1 MRTTS
6 ISYWPTRK
14 GGGYFC
20 IHKGVRY
27 ELALGP
33 KDEPVGPTYRA
44 AQDRFEQILEGVKL
58 EEKRREKEKSEPR
71 PVTVR
76 EVLET
81 YLKHISNK
89 RKEGTIDIRV
99 RSFTPFVEYQP
110 RKTECKIGERP
121 AVSLTHQDV
130 YAFLK
135 HMEKPR
141 AQARKKPQPGRKPV
155 GWTAGSHRNCVV
167 GLLAAFNWATRSK
180 LLAENPL
187 TGIEKEPSSSR
198 GAESLIG
205 NDAAEVEASHRKIL
219 AAALPHYRPL
229 IQALKDTGARPGE
242 LIAARAADFRPEI
255 GALVFHKESTRR
267 RDQFSHKT
275 AKRKDRTIFLTGD
288 TLALVRE
295 LVKKYPTGQLFRKK
309 SGRPFLKFNV
319 TDRFIKLQKKVKMPH
334 LTAYSYRHQ
343 FATDML
349 KGGCDVDSLAQMMG
363 NSPMVIRQH
372 YSHLLADA
380 KGLRA
385 KLERFRTEAAGTQTS
400 PPPPGETAA
409 EAS

>member
-1 MRTTS
+1 MPRNPT
-6 ISYWPTRK
+6 ISYWATRK
-14 GGGYFC
+14 GGGYFT
-20 IHKGVRY
+20 IRKGERF

-33 KDEPVGPTYRA
+33 DDQPTGPIYRA
-44 AQDRFEQILEGVKL
+44 AQDRFQEIMEGRARDEEQER
-58 EEKRREKEKSEPR
+58 KRRLEPA

-76 EVLET
+76 EVLEI
-81 YLKHISNK
+81 YLKHISTK
-89 RKEGTIDIRV
+89 RKEGTIDIRL
-99 RSFTPFVEYQP
+99 RSFTPFVEHQP
-110 RKTECKIGERP
+110 RKGEPKIGERE
-121 AVSLTHQDV
+121 AVGLTHRDV

-141 AQARKKPQPGRKPV
+141 AQARKIPQPGRKLV
-155 GWTAGSHRNCVV
+155 GWTSGSHRNCVV
-167 GLLAAFNWATRSK
+167 GLLAAFNWATRSGMIPK
-180 LLAENPL
+180 NPL

-205 NDAAEVEASHRKIL
+205 NDTAEIEATHRKIL

-242 LIAARAADFRPEI
+242 LIAARATDFRPEI
-255 GALVFHKESTRR
+255 GAFVFHKESTRR
-267 RDQFSHKT
+267 REQFAHKT
-275 AKRKDRTIFLTGD
+275 AKKKDRTIFLTGE
-288 TLALVRE
+288 TLSTVKE
-295 LVKKYPTGQLFRKK
+295 LVQRFPAGPLFRKK
-309 SGRPFLKFNV
+309 SGRPFQKFNV
-319 TDRFIKLQKKVKMPH
+319 VDRFIKLQKKLKMPH

-349 KGGCDVDSLAQMMG
+349 KGGCDVDSLAEMMG
-363 NSPMVIRQH
+363 NSAMVIRQH

-385 KLERFRTEAAGTQTS
+385 KLERFKTVAAETQTPS
-400 PPPPGETAA
+400 PPVHAAA